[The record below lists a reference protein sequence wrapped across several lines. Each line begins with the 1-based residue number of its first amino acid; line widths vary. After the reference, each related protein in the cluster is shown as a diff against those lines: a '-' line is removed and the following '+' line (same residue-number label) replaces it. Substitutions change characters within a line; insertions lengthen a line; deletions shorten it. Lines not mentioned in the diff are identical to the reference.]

1 MVGMVILNYNDYKTV
16 KHLYDIVKNYKSI
29 AHIVIVDNCSDD
41 GSYEELESTCECTV
55 LRTKKNGGYSYGNNY
70 GIRWLENNCPCEYYI
85 VSNPDVEFDEA
96 FVKKIVNY
104 MEIDKRIGIMS
115 GVMLERNG
123 QPAKSQFGVTTG
135 YWKAVLECLYI
146 YRRYQMHY
154 AKHQVDKKKMVNFV
168 QVVWGSLFIISAC
181 AYRKIDG
188 FDENTF
194 LYHEE
199 NIISERIKNSGY
211 KEAILTNVSYIH
223 MHAVTISKATSR
235 MKRHKLGMESQ
246 YYFQCH
252 YHNLSK
258 AKRLILKSMIRF
270 SIAELAIIN
279 RVLYIFGK

>member
-135 YWKAVLECLYI
+135 
-146 YRRYQMHY
+146 
-154 AKHQVDKKKMVNFV
+154 
-168 QVVWGSLFIISAC
+168 
-181 AYRKIDG
+181 
-188 FDENTF
+188 
-194 LYHEE
+194 
-199 NIISERIKNSGY
+199 
-211 KEAILTNVSYIH
+211 
-223 MHAVTISKATSR
+223 
-235 MKRHKLGMESQ
+235 
-246 YYFQCH
+246 
-252 YHNLSK
+252 
-258 AKRLILKSMIRF
+258 
-270 SIAELAIIN
+270 
-279 RVLYIFGK
+279 